1 MFIGC
6 NGQADFF
13 NAFSPFGKDTR
24 PLPRRIQTRHLS
36 ECEKP
41 WSKYEWKIG
50 MYVILGGTGQ
60 VGSATARALLDEGQ
74 KVTIVTR
81 DESHGKDLEN
91 AGAKIAVADIRDI
104 DALRRIFQTA
114 KRAFLLNPPADPT
127 GDTDEEERENVAA
140 IVSALDGSGLEKV
153 VAAST
158 YGAFEGQRC
167 GDLTVLHEFERALET
182 QSIPAAIN
190 RAGYYMSNWAGMV
203 DPVQANGTLPSFFP
217 ADLSIPMVAPADLG
231 KAAAR
236 RLMSGTGD
244 VGVEHLEGPDR
255 YSANDV
261 AATFAEVMARK
272 VEIQEVPRNALE
284 NTFREFGFSDEA
296 AASYACMTRRV
307 IDGETMPEDEPIRGE
322 VTLKDY
328 LTAILG

>member
-1 MFIGC
+1 
-6 NGQADFF
+6 
-13 NAFSPFGKDTR
+13 
-24 PLPRRIQTRHLS
+24 
-36 ECEKP
+36 
-41 WSKYEWKIG
+41 

-167 GDLTVLHEFERALET
+167 GDCCGRDGYNNRSYQITHLH
-182 QSIPAAIN
+182 
-190 RAGYYMSNWAGMV
+190 
-203 DPVQANGTLPSFFP
+203 
-217 ADLSIPMVAPADLG
+217 
-231 KAAAR
+231 
-236 RLMSGTGD
+236 
-244 VGVEHLEGPDR
+244 
-255 YSANDV
+255 
-261 AATFAEVMARK
+261 
-272 VEIQEVPRNALE
+272 
-284 NTFREFGFSDEA
+284 
-296 AASYACMTRRV
+296 
-307 IDGETMPEDEPIRGE
+307 
-322 VTLKDY
+322 
-328 LTAILG
+328 